1 VCRGR
6 FALDINRITR
16 KNGAPENEAPMTHRQ
31 GKIALPA
38 MTPGTR
44 RSIAMH
50 RFGKAGARPKA
61 YLQAAI
67 HANELPGAMALH
79 HLMPML
85 AAADRARRIKGEII
99 VVPTVNPIGL
109 AQLVGN
115 NHLGRYELLG
125 RDNFNRNW
133 PELAGPVA
141 ERIGSRLGR
150 DARANVAAVR
160 RAALAALAALKPV
173 NELQSLRAAILALSV
188 DAVVVLDLHCD
199 VQAALHLFISRK
211 DWPGPAE
218 ALAADIGAQ
227 ATLYNEPYPDVLTFS
242 GANGALWAR
251 LAERFP
257 AADIPQACLSA
268 TIEYRGQHDVN
279 HRFGESD
286 AKNLFRFLVRR
297 GIIAGR
303 AGRLPRLKAQA
314 TPIAGMDV
322 GYVPK
327 PGILIYLV
335 REGERVKKGQAV
347 CEVIDPADPRGP
359 RARTPMLSKTDGILF
374 SRRPD
379 GRLAWPG
386 MVAYRIAGAR
396 PLAHRKGMSGLDD

>member
-1 VCRGR
+1 
-6 FALDINRITR
+6 
-16 KNGAPENEAPMTHRQ
+16 MTHKQ
-31 GKIALPA
+31 GKIALPQ

-44 RSIAMH
+44 RSIAFH
-50 RFGKAGARPKA
+50 RFGKVGARPKV

-85 AAADRARRIKGEII
+85 AAADRAGRIRGEIV
-99 VVPTVNPIGL
+99 VVPTINPIGL

-133 PELAGPVA
+133 PDLSGPVE
-141 ERIGSRLGR
+141 ERVGKRLAR
-150 DARANVAAVR
+150 DATANVAAIR
-160 RAALAALAALKPV
+160 RAALASLAALRPQ
-173 NELQSLRAAILALSV
+173 NELQALRTAAMKLAV
-188 DAVVVLDLHCD
+188 DADIVLDLHCD
-199 VQAALHLFISRK
+199 LQAALHLFISRK
-211 DWPGPAE
+211 DWPGAAQP
-218 ALAADIGAQ
+218 LAADIGAE
-227 ATLYNEPYPDVLTFS
+227 ATLYNDPYPEALTFS
-242 GANGALWAR
+242 GVNSALWAR

-257 AADIPQACLSA
+257 GADIPQACLSA
-268 TIEYRGQHDVN
+268 TLEYRGQSDVN
-279 HRFGESD
+279 HRYGEAD
-286 AKNLFRFLVRR
+286 ARSLYRFFVRR

-303 AGRLPRLKAQA
+303 AGSLPRLKAQA

-322 GYVPK
+322 GYCPQ
-327 PGILIYLV
+327 PGILVFHV
-335 REGERVKKGQAV
+335 REGGRVRKGMAV

-359 RARTPMLSKTDGILF
+359 RARTQMVSRTDGILF

-386 MVAYRIAGAR
+386 MVAYRIAGAKE
-396 PLAHRKGMSGLDD
+396 LAHRKGMSGLDD

>member
-1 VCRGR
+1 MPHQQGR
-6 FALDINRITR
+6 
-16 KNGAPENEAPMTHRQ
+16 
-31 GKIALPA
+31 IALPQ

-44 RSIAMH
+44 RHIVMH

-67 HANELPGAMALH
+67 HANELPGVMALH

-85 AAADRARRIKGEII
+85 AAADRARRIRGEII

-125 RDNFNRNW
+125 RENFNRNW
-133 PELAGPVA
+133 PELAALVA

-160 RAALAALAALKPV
+160 RAALAALAALAPV
-173 NELQSLRAAILALSV
+173 NELQALRAAIMVLSV
-188 DAVVVLDLHCD
+188 DADIVLDLHCD

-279 HRFGESD
+279 HRFGEAD

-303 AGRLPRLKAQA
+303 AGPVPRLKARA

-327 PGILIYLV
+327 PGILTYLA

-374 SRRPD
+374 SRRTD

>member
-1 VCRGR
+1 
-6 FALDINRITR
+6 
-16 KNGAPENEAPMTHRQ
+16 MTHKQ
-31 GKIALPA
+31 GKIALPQ

-44 RSIAMH
+44 RSIAFH
-50 RFGKAGARPKA
+50 RFGKVGARPKV

-85 AAADRARRIKGEII
+85 AAADRAGRIRGEIV
-99 VVPTVNPIGL
+99 VVPTINPIGL

-133 PELAGPVA
+133 PDLSGPVE
-141 ERIGSRLGR
+141 ERVGKRLAR
-150 DARANVAAVR
+150 DATANVAAIR
-160 RAALAALAALKPV
+160 RAALASLGALRPQ
-173 NELQSLRAAILALSV
+173 NELQALRTAAMKLAV
-188 DAVVVLDLHCD
+188 DADIVLDLHCD
-199 VQAALHLFISRK
+199 LQAALHLFISRK
-211 DWPGPAE
+211 DWPGAAQ

-227 ATLYNEPYPDVLTFS
+227 ATLYNDPYPDALTFS
-242 GANGALWAR
+242 GVNSALWAR

-257 AADIPQACLSA
+257 GADIPQACLSA
-268 TIEYRGQHDVN
+268 TLEYRGQSDVN
-279 HRFGESD
+279 HRYGEAD
-286 AKNLFRFLVRR
+286 ARNLYRFFVRR

-303 AGRLPRLKAQA
+303 AGGLPRLKAQA

-322 GYVPK
+322 GYCPK
-327 PGILIYLV
+327 PGILVFHV
-335 REGERVKKGQAV
+335 REGDRVRKGMAV

-359 RARTPMLSKTDGILF
+359 RARTQMLSRTDGILF

-386 MVAYRIAGAR
+386 MVAYRIAGAKE
-396 PLAHRKGMSGLDD
+396 LAHRKGMSGLDD